1 MRCVFDCSLAAN
13 AIVGR
18 RPSCSNMEVVVEW
31 VRVKQSRAGY
41 RVSANFQNRVGP
53 GISAKIKIVRLFVIL
68 WLASRGG
75 TGL

>member
-1 MRCVFDCSLAAN
+1 MQWDTMS
-13 AIVGR
+13 
-18 RPSCSNMEVVVEW
+18 SNTDSYSNIELTIVVER

-68 WLASRGG
+68 WIASRGG